1 MFDNQRKSAE
11 SFLLG
16 IKHGVYVITNDT
28 CEICEAYKK
37 EIEYIKNWIIQRL
50 NYLDTTQFPSTNGIQ
65 KVLSFKK
72 TKSTET
78 YNMLGLKVN
87 TSYKGIKIIN
97 GKKYY
102 ISQ

>member
-1 MFDNQRKSAE
+1 MRS
-11 SFLLG
+11 
-16 IKHGVYVITNDT
+16 
-28 CEICEAYKK
+28 
-37 EIEYIKNWIIQRL
+37 RL
-50 NYLDTTQFPSTNGIQ
+50 Q
-65 KVLSFKK
+65 